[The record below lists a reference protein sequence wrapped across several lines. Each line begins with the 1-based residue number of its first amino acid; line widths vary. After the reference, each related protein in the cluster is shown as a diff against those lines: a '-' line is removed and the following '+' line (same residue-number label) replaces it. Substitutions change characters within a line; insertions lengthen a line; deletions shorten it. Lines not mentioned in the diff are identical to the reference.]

1 MLFRVFGV
9 IYILHALYSEYSPL
23 WYPAKSDLSR
33 EEKKEQQLQK
43 RKQNRLKRRLAMS
56 QEERN
61 EVKIKRSAYRKK
73 RISSLT
79 PAEQK
84 EEKKKKAAYDAE
96 YSKKRAHVSF
106 QSSDQ

>member
-1 MLFRVFGV
+1 
-9 IYILHALYSEYSPL
+9 
-23 WYPAKSDLSR
+23 
-33 EEKKEQQLQK
+33 
-43 RKQNRLKRRLAMS
+43 MS

-84 EEKKKKAAYDAE
+84 EEKKKKAAYDKNVATSLTPEEQKEKKKKKAAYDAE
-96 YSKKRAHVSF
+96 YSKKRAQVSF